1 MYNSWGNIYFLNPRE
16 LRWREKSRYGDSRD
30 ERYFW
35 TKKYTIY
42 TITLYKLQTSRYSR
56 RNVLLKTF
64 YQLFISISE
73 YTAKCIVI

>member
-1 MYNSWGNIYFLNPRE
+1 MVRLSFIQAYIFTFIYARYIYMYNSWGNIYFLNPRE

-42 TITLYKLQTSRYSR
+42 TITLYKLQTSRYSGR
-56 RNVLLKTF
+56 K
-64 YQLFISISE
+64 
-73 YTAKCIVI
+73 